1 MSLPEQSLRGLK
13 ILCFL
18 SLLGFVYCMAFDS
31 TKFLTY
37 FTLDLD
43 NMVEDSA
50 TYEMINNEL
59 LRWEENNIDISPIGL
74 QKIALLFIF
83 RAIFDVFAL
92 LGVALMFYRMKIG
105 FSIYFIF
112 QLIYVFSPLLLLG
125 LNATAVVPLNMMAI
139 NLIYV
144 ALFITQRKHLLAR
157 NK

>member
-1 MSLPEQSLRGLK
+1 MSLSEQSLRGLK

-37 FTLDLD
+37 CTLDLD
-43 NMVEDSA
+43 SMVEDSA
-50 TYEMINNEL
+50 TYEMIHNEL
-59 LRWEENNIDISPIGL
+59 TRWGENEIDISPKGL
-74 QKIALLFIF
+74 QKIALLFLF

-105 FSIYFIF
+105 FSIYSIF
-112 QLIYVFSPLLLLG
+112 QLTYVFSPLLLLG
-125 LNATAVVPLNMMAI
+125 IDATAVVPLNMMAI

-144 ALFITQRKHLLAR
+144 ALFVTQRKHLLTR